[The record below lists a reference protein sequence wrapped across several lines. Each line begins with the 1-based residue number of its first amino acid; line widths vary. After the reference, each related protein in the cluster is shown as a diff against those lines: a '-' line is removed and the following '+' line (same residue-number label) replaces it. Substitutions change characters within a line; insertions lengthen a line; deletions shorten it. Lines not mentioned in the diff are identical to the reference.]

1 MLKKIESRTVAGIE
15 IIALEYVMETPRG
28 EVHGSFFTGYVQ
40 VASQK
45 LCRISTYV
53 VASYRP
59 HLFPLLGKTD
69 HKKVI
74 SFLPSKQSRLHR
86 KTSKRNDHNE
96 KTEVSLKKTLKRKK

>member
-1 MLKKIESRTVAGIE
+1 MESPPG
-15 IIALEYVMETPRG
+15 G

-40 VASQK
+40 LASQN

-69 HKKVI
+69 HKKLFHSYHQNSHVCI
-74 SFLPSKQSRLHR
+74 EKHQNE
-86 KTSKRNDHNE
+86 TTITKRP
-96 KTEVSLKKTLKRKK
+96 KLA

>member
-1 MLKKIESRTVAGIE
+1 MLKKIESRTIAGIE

-40 VASQK
+40 LASQN

-59 HLFPLLGKTD
+59 HLCPLLGKTD
-69 HKKVI
+69 HKKLFHSYHQNSHVCI
-74 SFLPSKQSRLHR
+74 EKHQNE
-86 KTSKRNDHNE
+86 TTITKRP
-96 KTEVSLKKTLKRKK
+96 KLA